1 MLASMG
7 SFALKGMTLA
17 SAILHRQRWEATI
30 LETTELGTAVIA
42 I

>member
-17 SAILHRQRWEATI
+17 SARLHRQRWEATM
-30 LETTELGTAVIA
+30 LEMTESGIAAIA